1 MLVLVTVVVF
11 MTVVMVVMF
20 MAIMLMFFVLMFM
33 LVVVLMAMIVS
44 TFVPVMAVL
53 AIIGLGVDMFFAHML
68 QFLLLQ
74 RYNTPAATWLQ
85 TKRLAAKLLIIRVL
99 HNNPRSKNKRG
110 LYNNSLSI
118 KHLTASQNTGAH
130 LRQNG
135 NRRWQIT
142 K

>member
-1 MLVLVTVVVF
+1 MPLFLLMVVMVLVTV
-11 MTVVMVVMF
+11 
-20 MAIMLMFFVLMFM
+20 
-33 LVVVLMAMIVS
+33 
-44 TFVPVMAVL
+44 FVPVMAVL

-85 TKRLAAKLLIIRVL
+85 TKRLAVKLLIIRVL

-135 NRRWQIT
+135 DPRWQIT